1 VSLPESH
8 ARLELNFSKYEAAHQ
23 TPPDIYYIILDRYAN
38 AGTLADDYDFNNDDY
53 LNQLTAEG
61 FYVANESAANH
72 VRTPD
77 SLAASLNMEY
87 VDYMD
92 ESSSDM
98 LSLNQKVKDN
108 AVQRLLKPA
117 NYEFIEV
124 GSWWDPTREN
134 KYADVNINYCA
145 RTSLFTEYILTST
158 MPYTVCAELGIID
171 ELTQRQWKRTRLEFD
186 ELAKIPTEYSG
197 TPTFTFAHFM
207 ISHPPYSFNSD
218 GSYLPPEEAKNGE
231 PDNYVNAIVA
241 TNDMVID
248 LVRELKSTS
257 EVPPI
262 IILQGD
268 EGPYPKRY
276 QAAARSFHWEQAT
289 DAEVRQKFG
298 ILNAYYLPGVD
309 SSSLYP
315 SMTPVNSFRVVF
327 DLYFGTN
334 LGRVEDKSYACV
346 DYSHPYKLL
355 DITDKLKR

>member
-1 VSLPESH
+1 
-8 ARLELNFSKYEAAHQ
+8 
-23 TPPDIYYIILDRYAN
+23 
-38 AGTLADDYDFNNDDY
+38 
-53 LNQLTAEG
+53 
-61 FYVANESAANH
+61 
-72 VRTPD
+72 
-77 SLAASLNMEY
+77 
-87 VDYMD
+87 MD

-108 AVQRLLKPA
+108 AVQRLLKSA
-117 NYEFIEV
+117 KYEFIQV

-134 KYADVNINYCA
+134 RYADVNINYCA
-145 RTSLFTEYILTST
+145 RTSQFSEYILTST
-158 MPYTVCAELGIID
+158 MPYSVCAELGIID

-207 ISHPPYSFNSD
+207 ISHPPYSFDSD
-218 GSYLPPEEAKNGE
+218 GSYLSPEEAKKNGDQ
-231 PDNYVNAIVA
+231 DNYVNAIVA

-248 LVRELKSTS
+248 LVRQLKSTS

-268 EGPYPKRY
+268 EGPYPDRY
-276 QAAARSFHWEQAT
+276 RAAARSFRWEQAT

-298 ILNAYYLPGVD
+298 ILNAYYLPGVE

-315 SMTPVNSFRVVF
+315 SITPVNSFRLVF

-334 LGRVEDKSYACV
+334 LGLLPDRSYACV
-346 DYSHPYKLL
+346 DYSHPYALL